1 MNTSKARELRKHLTE
16 SEQALWKHL
25 RMRQINGYK
34 FRRQQ
39 TIGPYIVDFVNFE
52 RRVIIELD
60 GGQHSQQVVYDSNRT
75 AWLEAQGYHVLRFW
89 NNQVLEEA
97 EAVKAVILKVLER
110 GEYSPTLILPRK
122 GGRRVNS
129 VDSFS
134 PHRNLPSQGEELF
147 PSPLWGKARMGG

>member
-1 MNTSKARELRKHLTE
+1 MNTSKARELRKNLTE
-16 SEQALWKHL
+16 SEQVLWKHL

-39 TIGPYIVDFVNFE
+39 PIGAYIVDFVSFE

-75 AWLEAQGYHVLRFW
+75 AWLEAPGYHVLRFW

-110 GEYSPTLILPRK
+110 GKCPPPQSSPAR
-122 GGRRVNS
+122 
-129 VDSFS
+129 
-134 PHRNLPSQGEELF
+134 GEE
-147 PSPLWGKARMGG
+147 GERCR

>member
-1 MNTSKARELRKHLTE
+1 MSVSKTRELRKNPTE
-16 SEQALWKHL
+16 CEQALWKHL

-39 TIGPYIVDFVNFE
+39 PIGPYIVDFVSFE

-60 GGQHSQQVVYDSNRT
+60 GGQHSQQMVYDSKRT

-110 GEYSPTLILPRK
+110 GEYPP
-122 GGRRVNS
+122 
-129 VDSFS
+129 
-134 PHRNLPSQGEELF
+134 P
-147 PSPLWGKARMGG
+147 